1 MHDFFD
7 MQSLSAILQEVI
19 EKLDGGND
27 DAAIDFTTH
36 VFTTHVPC
44 IATPL
49 CTLYTE
55 ENAVIRY
62 AQQFLK
68 YNQELGIVDAVESLA
83 HHTARFDYADTPML
97 TPESALSVLNR
108 VCEMFPYAEKVIGDN
123 PIEILLIESQH
134 ESRNGESTAIFTFNG
149 MHGIICIYQLQG
161 NCIAAPEHIF
171 LHELGHLLHMRATG
185 TITAVPASFIEYLSQ
200 LGTDCSE
207 LTTEQLQ
214 EVFADTFMLAVISQA
229 SAASAPLPQIAEEVK
244 QKCFQYIGQ
253 LLRAIPNA

>member
-27 DAAIDFTTH
+27 DAAIDFATH

-134 ESRNGESTAIFTFNG
+134 EPRNGESTAIFTLNG

-171 LHELGHLLHMRATG
+171 LHELLFVNFCIPVSNSARVFFCPGATNWLRFSHILDPG
-185 TITAVPASFIEYLSQ
+185 GVFMEKTIIIHCTY
-200 LGTDCSE
+200 SE
-207 LTTEQLQ
+207 DGDE
-214 EVFADTFMLAVISQA
+214 
-229 SAASAPLPQIAEEVK
+229 IAEIIQESFRLFL
-244 QKCFQYIGQ
+244 QKE
-253 LLRAIPNA
+253 LLALAIEPRV

>member
-1 MHDFFD
+1 MHDFYD
-7 MQSLSAILQEVI
+7 MPSLSAVLQEVI
-19 EKLDGGND
+19 EKLDEGND
-27 DAAIDFTTH
+27 DTAIDFATH

-108 VCEMFPYAEKVIGDN
+108 VCEMFPYAEK
-123 PIEILLIESQH
+123 
-134 ESRNGESTAIFTFNG
+134 
-149 MHGIICIYQLQG
+149 
-161 NCIAAPEHIF
+161 
-171 LHELGHLLHMRATG
+171 
-185 TITAVPASFIEYLSQ
+185 
-200 LGTDCSE
+200 
-207 LTTEQLQ
+207 
-214 EVFADTFMLAVISQA
+214 
-229 SAASAPLPQIAEEVK
+229 
-244 QKCFQYIGQ
+244 
-253 LLRAIPNA
+253 

>member
-1 MHDFFD
+1 MFDFFD
-7 MQSLSAILQEVI
+7 IPSLSLVLQDVI
-19 EKLDGGND
+19 EELNIGND
-27 DAAIDFTTH
+27 DAAIDFATH

-68 YNQELGIVDAVESLA
+68 HNQELGIVDAVESLA

-97 TPESALSVLNR
+97 TPKSAVSVLNR
-108 VCEMFPYAEKVIGDN
+108 VCEVFPYAEKVIGDN

-134 ESRNGESTAIFTFNG
+134 ESRNGESTTVFTSNG
-149 MHGIICIYQLQG
+149 MHGIICTYQLQG

-185 TITAVPASFIEYLSQ
+185 TITDLPASFIEYLSQ
-200 LGTDCSE
+200 LGTDCSQ
-207 LTTEQLQ
+207 LTTAQLQ
-214 EVFADTFMLAVISQA
+214 EVFADTFMLAMLFKHPDWIVPISKISPQA
-229 SAASAPLPQIAEEVK
+229 QEL
-244 QKCFQYIGQ
+244 CYNYIHAFFDQ
-253 LLRAIPNA
+253 LN

>member
-7 MQSLSAILQEVI
+7 MPSLSAILQEVI

-27 DAAIDFTTH
+27 DAAIDFATH

-108 VCEMFPYAEKVIGDN
+108 VCEMFPYAEK
-123 PIEILLIESQH
+123 
-134 ESRNGESTAIFTFNG
+134 
-149 MHGIICIYQLQG
+149 
-161 NCIAAPEHIF
+161 
-171 LHELGHLLHMRATG
+171 
-185 TITAVPASFIEYLSQ
+185 
-200 LGTDCSE
+200 
-207 LTTEQLQ
+207 
-214 EVFADTFMLAVISQA
+214 
-229 SAASAPLPQIAEEVK
+229 
-244 QKCFQYIGQ
+244 
-253 LLRAIPNA
+253 

>member
-1 MHDFFD
+1 MFDFFD
-7 MQSLSAILQEVI
+7 MPTLSAVLQEVT
-19 EKLDGGND
+19 EELDGGND
-27 DAAIDFTTH
+27 DATIDFA
-36 VFTTHVPC
+36 THVPC
-44 IATPL
+44 ISTPL

-83 HHTARFDYADTPML
+83 RHTAQFDYADTPIL
-97 TPESALSVLNR
+97 TPESAVSVLNR
-108 VCEMFPYAEKVIGDN
+108 VCEMFPYTEKVIGNN

-134 ESRNGESTAIFTFNG
+134 ESRNGESTTVFTSNG

-161 NCIAAPEHIF
+161 NCIAVPEHIF

-185 TITAVPASFIEYLSQ
+185 TIADVPANFIEYLSQ
-200 LGTDCSE
+200 LSTDCSE

-214 EVFADTFMLAVISQA
+214 EVFADTFLLAVIAQTNA
-229 SAASAPLPQIAEEVK
+229 FCDPLPQIAEEVK
-244 QKCFQYIGQ
+244 QKCFQYIDQ